1 MINPTEINTK
11 LMTEVTSATTTS
23 ARDEAGEGSDS
34 EQRGKLPSIY
44 GTARCLDISICSL
57 FGKSVG
63 NGQGNR
69 NLRVN

>member
-34 EQRGKLPSIY
+34 EQRGKLFMIDSINLWN
-44 GTARCLDISICSL
+44 GSL
-57 FGKSVG
+57 P
-63 NGQGNR
+63 
-69 NLRVN
+69 